1 MLLWLIHL
9 THCLRFVVIFWLAVA
24 IMVDVI
30 FIEEFIHFI
39 KQFICQ
45 DFVTMGLL
53 ELHLF
58 VEVVF
63 LIQI

>member
-1 MLLWLIHL
+1 
-9 THCLRFVVIFWLAVA
+9 
-24 IMVDVI
+24 MVDVI

-63 LIQI
+63 LIQILQVVR